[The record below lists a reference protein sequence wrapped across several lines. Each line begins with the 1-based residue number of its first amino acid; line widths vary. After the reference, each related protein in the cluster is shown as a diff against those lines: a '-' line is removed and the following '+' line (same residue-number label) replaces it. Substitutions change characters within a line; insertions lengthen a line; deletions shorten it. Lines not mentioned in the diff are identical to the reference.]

1 MMGAHR
7 MEATHM
13 GEGNLGMMMGDC
25 GRMMHGGGMMDYMM
39 VPQLPPGNEKP
50 QLQTQAQ
57 MMQKMGE
64 ILAKYAAR
72 INEEKR

>member
-1 MMGAHR
+1 
-7 MEATHM
+7 M